1 MDLIILN
8 FFTDFSFV
16 LKIFFLL
23 FIITFVRTRITHNF
37 LALSIITI
45 LAIFLIFFYWP
56 VFGTAYL
63 FYILLTIG
71 ISGVLVDIFF
81 VTMNHGPKDMLDKMP
96 GKKQAEMQQQKM
108 QQMQKAQQQK
118 QQQMRNR

>member
-1 MDLIILN
+1 MEFIILS
-8 FFTDFSFV
+8 FFEDFSFV

-63 FYILLTIG
+63 FYILLSIG

-81 VTMNHGPKDMLDKMP
+81 VTMNHGPKEMLDNMP
-96 GKKQAEMQQQKM
+96 GKKQAKMQQQKM
-108 QQMQKAQQQK
+108 QQQQKAQK
-118 QQQMRNR
+118 MRPR

>member
-1 MDLIILN
+1 MEFIILS
-8 FFTDFSFV
+8 FFEDFAFIS
-16 LKIFFLL
+16 KIFFLL

-37 LALSIITI
+37 LALSLITV

-56 VFGTAYL
+56 IFGTAYL

-71 ISGVLVDIFF
+71 VSGVLVDIFF
-81 VTMNHGPKDMLDKMP
+81 VTMNHGPKDMLNKMP

-108 QQMQKAQQQK
+108 QQQR
-118 QQQMRNR
+118 MRK

>member
-1 MDLIILN
+1 MDLIILS
-8 FFTDFSFV
+8 FFEDFGFI

-37 LALSIITI
+37 FALTLITI
-45 LAIFLIFFYWP
+45 GAVFLIFFYWP
-56 VFGTAYL
+56 IFGTAYL

-71 ISGVLVDIFF
+71 VSGVLVDIFF

-96 GKKQAEMQQQKM
+96 GKKQAEMQQQRM
-108 QQMQKAQQQK
+108 QQQRSQQK
-118 QQQMRNR
+118 QGR